1 MSESP
6 KPPAARVVVG
16 VGDSPGCL
24 TVLGRAAEEARLRG
38 AELWPVVAWE
48 PPEGDLTARRFPAT
62 RVLVP
67 EWERLAGER
76 LMEAL
81 RDAFGDAGT
90 GLPGRA
96 LVVRGAPGPA
106 LVRVADRDGDL
117 LVVGAG
123 GRGPLRR
130 ALWPS
135 VRRHCLAHAVC
146 PVLAIPPSPL
156 RAALTAAHRRNILRL
171 RLDTG
176 DLERES
182 TNPR

>member
-6 KPPAARVVVG
+6 TPPAARVVVG
-16 VGDSPGCL
+16 VGDSPGCIA
-24 TVLGRAAEEARLRG
+24 VLGRAAHEARLRG
-38 AELWPVVAWE
+38 AELWPVAAWE
-48 PPEGDLTARRFPAT
+48 PPEGEFAARRFPAASAM
-62 RVLVP
+62 VP
-67 EWERLAGER
+67 EWERLAEER
-76 LMEAL
+76 LVEAL

-106 LVRVADRDGDL
+106 LVRTADREGDL
-117 LVVGAG
+117 LVIGAG

-135 VRRHCLAHAVC
+135 VGRHCLAHAVC
-146 PVLAIPPSPL
+146 PVLAVPPSPL
-156 RAALTAAHRRNILRL
+156 EAALTTAHRRNTLRL

>member
-6 KPPAARVVVG
+6 KPPVARVVVG

-24 TVLGRAAEEARLRG
+24 TVLGRAANEARLRG
-38 AELWPVVAWE
+38 AELWPVVVWE
-48 PPEGDLTARRFPAT
+48 PPEGDPAARRFPAT
-62 RVLVP
+62 SALVP

-76 LMEAL
+76 LAEAL

-117 LVVGAG
+117 LVVGAAWAG
-123 GRGPLRR
+123 PAAPRAVAVGRPPLPRPRRLPCSRGPALPAAGGTDGR
-130 ALWPS
+130 A
-135 VRRHCLAHAVC
+135 
-146 PVLAIPPSPL
+146 PPQHP
-156 RAALTAAHRRNILRL
+156 AAAPGHR
-171 RLDTG
+171 
-176 DLERES
+176 
-182 TNPR
+182 